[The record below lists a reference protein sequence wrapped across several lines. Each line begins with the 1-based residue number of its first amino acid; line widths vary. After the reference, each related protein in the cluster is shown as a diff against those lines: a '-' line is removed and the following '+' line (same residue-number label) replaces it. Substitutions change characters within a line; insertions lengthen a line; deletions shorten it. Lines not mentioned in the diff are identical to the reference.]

1 MIDKEENEMYC
12 IKKKKKIVNKRTLH
26 DSNKLL
32 RLDHL

>member
-12 IKKKKKIVNKRTLH
+12 IKKKKIVNKRTLH

>member
-1 MIDKEENEMYC
+1 MKC
-12 IKKKKKIVNKRTLH
+12 IALKKKKIVNKRTLH

>member
-1 MIDKEENEMYC
+1 MDKERNEMYR
-12 IKKKKKIVNKRTLH
+12 IKKKKVNKRTLH